1 MENKEPTLD
10 AFMDKLKGIIKERLD
25 HPEFSI
31 DQICLDMKVSRAQLH
46 RKVKAATGLSTSLFI
61 RQMRMEQA
69 KLLLG
74 TTHLNISQIAYQVGI
89 SSPQNFSKYFIE
101 TYGISP
107 SAYRKAQLIITET
120 SVEESSILP
129 APVPTGPESAPIDV
143 ETPLLGFPQ
152 YRRFLLLLALLFSAV
167 VGIGI
172 LVGLY
177 YKKYQVPHLDHP
189 TLVMLP
195 FKNQARVNP
204 ESLSMG
210 IEEDI
215 LLRLKQLKPLKILPA
230 TDTVVQAD
238 YALEGEWE
246 FEQQRLRITVCLVR
260 VADQRRIWK
269 KRYDSQQIHLTAI
282 AGTLV
287 LQVAHTLQLPL
298 SNALVERIQYQP
310 TTSVQAYQWALRGRH
325 LLKIRT
331 QESLQESLR
340 IFDQAIQ
347 ADSTYSDAYLGKA
360 AAYDLLVSL
369 KYSTDLTR
377 DLRKA
382 EQLSLLA
389 IKHNTG
395 NGHAYAML
403 GNVYQQEYRWQE
415 ALTSYQIALK
425 LNPQD
430 ALTNYWYSLVLRSI
444 GQLDQALHYN
454 KIAQEL
460 DPYYPVITTG
470 YIYTAIFARQFG
482 LADTLI
488 HQASPTFKQSF
499 LYPNVVGLLLS
510 AKEQYESAL
519 PYFDTCQMMNPKYN
533 PPEVTR
539 GFCLGKLGKRQ
550 QVETFLATLD
560 TSRARDCIAAAAAY
574 TGLGQMDL
582 GVAYLQAAAAKGLIP
597 EYLLVDFRFTAL
609 HAHPGCRKIL
619 ATHGLRNGNEIYKH
633 SF

>member
-10 AFMDKLKGIIKERLD
+10 TFMDKLKEIIKGRLD
-25 HPEFSI
+25 DPEFSI
-31 DQICLDMKVSRAQLH
+31 DQVCLEIKASRSQLH

-69 KLLLG
+69 KLLLD

-107 SAYRKAQLIITET
+107 STYRKSQHITTET
-120 SVEESSILP
+120 SVEESSLLI
-129 APVPTGPESAPIDV
+129 APVPTAPESEPAPAPIDV
-143 ETPLLGFPQ
+143 ETSLVVFPQ
-152 YRRFLLLLALLFSAV
+152 YRRFLLLLALLFTAV
-167 VGIGI
+167 LGIGI
-172 LVGLY
+172 LLGLY
-177 YKKYQVPHLDHP
+177 YKKYQVPYLDHP

-195 FKNQARVNP
+195 FKNQARVDP

-215 LLRLKQLKPLKILPA
+215 LQRLKQLQPLRILPA
-230 TDTVVQAD
+230 TDTVTQAD

-246 FEQQRLRITVCLVR
+246 FEQQKLRLTVGLIR
-260 VADQRRIWK
+260 VANQRRIWK
-269 KRYDSQQIHLTAI
+269 KRYDSQQIHQASI
-282 AGTLV
+282 AGTLA

-298 SNALVERIQYQP
+298 SNKLAERIQYQP
-310 TTSVQAYQWALRGRH
+310 TTSVQAYQWVLRGRH
-325 LLKIRT
+325 LIKKRT

-340 IFDQAIQ
+340 FFDRAIQ
-347 ADSTYSDAYLGKA
+347 ADHTYSDAYLGKA
-360 AAYDLLVSL
+360 AALHLLVSL

-382 EQLSLLA
+382 EQFSLLA
-389 IKHNTG
+389 IKHNTD
-395 NGHAYAML
+395 NGHAYAVL
-403 GNVYQQEYRWQE
+403 GNIYQQEYRWQE

-425 LNPQD
+425 LNPHD

-460 DPYYPVITTG
+460 DPDYPVITTG

-488 HQASPTFKQSF
+488 HQANHTFKQSF

-519 PYFDTCQMMNPKYN
+519 PYFDTCQMMNPKYH

-550 QVETFLATLD
+550 QVENFLARLD

-574 TGLGQMDL
+574 TGLGQLDL
-582 GVAYLQAAAAKGLIP
+582 GVAYLQAAAAKGVIP
-597 EYLLVDFRFTAL
+597 EYLLVDFRFTTL
-609 HAHPGCRKIL
+609 HTHPGCRKIL
-619 ATHGLRNGNEIYKH
+619 AAHGL
-633 SF
+633 SFQLR

>member
-10 AFMDKLKGIIKERLD
+10 AFMDKLKKIIKEQLD
-25 HPEFSI
+25 HPDFSI
-31 DQICLDMKVSRAQLH
+31 DQICLEMKVSRAQLH
-46 RKVKAATGLSTSLFI
+46 RKVKTATGHSTSLFV
-61 RQMRMEQA
+61 RHLRMEQA
-69 KLLLG
+69 KLLLD
-74 TTHLNISQIAYQVGI
+74 TTDQNISQIAYQVGI

-101 TYGISP
+101 AYGISP
-107 SAYRKAQLIITET
+107 SAYRKGQLTDTEQAFEPT
-120 SVEESSILP
+120 VL
-129 APVPTGPESAPIDV
+129 PVPEPINA
-143 ETPLLGFPQ
+143 ETPVPVFPQ
-152 YRRFLLLLALLFSAV
+152 RRRLWLLLALLFSAV
-167 VGIGI
+167 ASVGII
-172 LVGLY
+172 LRLY
-177 YKKYQVPHLDHP
+177 YQKNHLPHLANP
-189 TLVMLP
+189 TFVVLP
-195 FKNQARVNP
+195 FKNQARVDP

-215 LLRLKQLKPLKILPA
+215 LLRLKQLQPLRILPA
-230 TDTVVQAD
+230 TDTVTQAD

-246 FEQQRLRITVCLVR
+246 FEQQQLRLTVYLVR

-269 KRYDSQQIHLTAI
+269 KRYASQRIHQASI
-282 AGTLV
+282 AGTLA
-287 LQVAHTLQLPL
+287 LQVAQTLRLPL
-298 SNALVERIQYQP
+298 SDKLAERIHYQP
-310 TTSVQAYQWALRGRH
+310 TTSVRAYQWVLRGRY

-340 IFDQAIQ
+340 IFGQAIQ

-360 AAYDLLVSL
+360 AAHHLLVSL

-395 NGHAYAML
+395 NAHAYAVL
-403 GNVYQQEYRWQE
+403 GNIYQQEYRWQE

-430 ALTNYWYSLVLRSI
+430 ALTNYWYSLALRSI
-444 GQLDQALHYN
+444 GQLDQALRYN

-460 DPYYPVITTG
+460 DPDYPVITTG
-470 YIYTAIFARQFG
+470 YIYTAIFARKFG

-510 AKEQYESAL
+510 AKEQYKSAL
-519 PYFDTCQMMNPKYN
+519 PYFDTCQMMNPKYH

-550 QVETFLATLD
+550 QVENFLAKLD
-560 TSRARDCIAAAAAY
+560 TSHARDCIAAAAAY

-582 GVAYLQAAAAKGLIP
+582 GVAYLQAAAVKGVIP

-609 HAHPGCRKIL
+609 HTHPGCRKIL
-619 ATHGLRNGNEIYKH
+619 AAHGLSSQLK
-633 SF
+633 